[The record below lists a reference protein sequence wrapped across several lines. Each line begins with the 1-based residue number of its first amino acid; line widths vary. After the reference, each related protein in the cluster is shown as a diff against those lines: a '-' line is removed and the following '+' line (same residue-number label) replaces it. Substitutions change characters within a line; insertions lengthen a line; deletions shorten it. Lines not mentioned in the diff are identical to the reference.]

1 MVFHFLRY
9 AITPRAGWKQR
20 DLAGN
25 RLSLDH
31 MPSAVFYAQWV
42 LNKYAMMIIM
52 SLLANTAVC
61 RYVCTDP
68 ILEEIGQCNWLCQ
81 KRKNPT
87 SRINHRNYGPRQT
100 QLLCGLFF
108 FQFFFFSWSLH
119 MWNGDPLDTCVN
131 WSNYPQTRLA
141 GSATVERSWKLPC
154 FPSTLILDCSLP
166 KHSHIHGQ
174 QGVGRSWGCS
184 LQADFRSSWSQRTK
198 LEGS

>member
-1 MVFHFLRY
+1 
-9 AITPRAGWKQR
+9 
-20 DLAGN
+20 
-25 RLSLDH
+25 

-108 FQFFFFSWSLH
+108 FQFFFLVVTPYVKWRPTGH
-119 MWNGDPLDTCVN
+119 MCQLIKLSPDK
-131 WSNYPQTRLA
+131 A
-141 GSATVERSWKLPC
+141 GRQRYCW
-154 FPSTLILDCSLP
+154 TLLETTLLP
-166 KHSHIHGQ
+166 KHIDFGLLSSQTQSHTWTAGC
-174 QGVGRSWGCS
+174 GKVLRLLSPGRLPVIMESEDKARRVIS
-184 LQADFRSSWSQRTK
+184 VYSKEIQAEFFKYHILNSSCY
-198 LEGS
+198 L